1 MAFPVNGEWAP
12 AREVIEE
19 KQAKF
24 SRFMGD
30 V

>member
-1 MAFPVNGEWAP
+1 LAIGLNGNGLSAK
-12 AREVIEE
+12 EVIEE